1 MRFTQDKCFGLDLA
15 VCGDLLAV
23 RSFDP
28 ETPDALPH
36 VWLFART
43 GGQWQFRQELL
54 PATGLAKGRAYGF
67 SLGISKGR
75 IVVGDSTARAA
86 DETGESVTGTV
97 FVFEEKDG
105 KFVNTRRLMPKAPCG
120 PRSFGNDVS
129 IDWPLVAV
137 GRPKNERLGLE
148 PGGAYVFDLSK

>member
-1 MRFTQDKCFGLDLA
+1 MARPGITMAAARLA
-15 VCGDLLAV
+15 CALA
-23 RSFDP
+23 
-28 ETPDALPH
+28 L
-36 VWLFART
+36 
-43 GGQWQFRQELL
+43 
-54 PATGLAKGRAYGF
+54 ATVSSA
-67 SLGISKGR
+67 
-75 IVVGDSTARAA
+75 TARAA

-105 KFVNTRRLMPKAPCG
+105 KFVNTRRLMPKALCG